1 MSLYGNR
8 GMLLDLGP
16 YVESGAIDT
25 TYISESE
32 LAGGMLNGKLL
43 AINLG
48 SNAMVGIYDPELFAQ
63 AGIEPPGPEWTWEDY
78 IESAVLLLTSWVFI
92 GRHSSPATSSMLST
106 MC

>member
-1 MSLYGNR
+1 MQYLDLYGSR

-48 SNAMVGIYDPELFAQ
+48 SNAMVGIYDPELF
-63 AGIEPPGPEWTWEDY
+63 IKPGL
-78 IESAVLLLTSWVFI
+78 SHL
-92 GRHSSPATSSMLST
+92 GRNGPGKITSSWAALSLT
-106 MC
+106 NWESLGNTVPW